1 MSIDSIFDPQ
11 AMLDMTLDT
20 PTEKR
25 PPLPVGDYTAVIGDI
40 AARKWQGKQDPSKS
54 GIAWDVQL
62 TVQIPFEVQQ
72 SLGIEVNELKLSDSI
87 MLDTLPNGSIDNSI
101 GKNSRLRMYREA
113 LDMNKPGDSFSA
125 RKMTGQVILVRIG
138 HEEYNGN
145 LMERV
150 QKVARPM

>member
-1 MSIDSIFDPQ
+1 MNDSIFDPQ
-11 AMLDMTLDT
+11 AMLDMTLDS

-40 AARKWQGKQDPSKS
+40 NARKWQGKQDPSKS

-72 SLGIEVNELKLSDSI
+72 SLGVEVNELKLSDSI
-87 MLDTLPNGSIDNSI
+87 MLDMLPNGSIDNSV

-113 LDMNKPGDSFSA
+113 VDMNKPGDSFSA

-145 LMERV
+145 IMERV
-150 QKVARPM
+150 QKVARSI